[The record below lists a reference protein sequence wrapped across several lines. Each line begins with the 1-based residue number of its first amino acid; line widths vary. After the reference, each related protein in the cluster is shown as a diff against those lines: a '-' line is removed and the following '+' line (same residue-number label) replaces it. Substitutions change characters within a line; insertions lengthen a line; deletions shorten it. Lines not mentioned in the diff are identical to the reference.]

1 MKKSRY
7 ATWYQRGQEAFKK
20 DLDNLT
26 SDQILEQQPEIEKR
40 AIRFGM
46 LNYCRANGFLHSKDQ
61 QPVFQTE
68 ASQVTCCVK
77 KESKIKT
84 WFKKLFV
91 RN

>member
-20 DLDNLT
+20 DLESLT
-26 SDQILEQQPEIEKR
+26 FDQILEQQPEIEKR
-40 AIRFGM
+40 AVRFGM
-46 LNYCRANGFLHSKDQ
+46 LTYCRSKGFLHSKDQ
-61 QPVFQTE
+61 QPVFQAE
-68 ASQVTCCVK
+68 APQVICPVK
-77 KESKIKT
+77 QESKVKT

>member
-61 QPVFQTE
+61 QPVFQAE
-68 ASQVTCCVK
+68 VSQVTCCVK